1 MVTLSEQIRLLIS
14 TYKSRIH
21 ASFFNTLVNNKNNLT
36 RIRSMKI
43 TVTAIVLIIN
53 KLGHE
58 IHKTYEEG

>member
-21 ASFFNTLVNNKNNLT
+21 ASFFNTLVNNNNNLT

-43 TVTAIVLIIN
+43 TLTVIVLIIN